1 MVIYIIL
8 LNYRRVYIYMYMYMY
23 SYVYI
28 YMYSYIY
35 IHTYYMITLVYV
47 PCVQLPVY
55 RTRRWRKVVGVVFV
69 GTNFTMLNYLVIP
82 KLSGIIQW
90 WYKQTKLKPT
100 GETGGALD
108 IFYTHE
114 LNIKHSST
122 ITGPLGTDNGEKKH
136 YLGERS
142 SRIVNGWKKQLDSWN
157 IP

>member
-1 MVIYIIL
+1 
-8 LNYRRVYIYMYMYMY
+8 
-23 SYVYI
+23 
-28 YMYSYIY
+28 
-35 IHTYYMITLVYV
+35 MITLVYV

-90 WYKQTKLKPT
+90 WFKQTKLKPT

-122 ITGPLGTDNGEKKH
+122 ITGPLGTDNCEK
-136 YLGERS
+136 
-142 SRIVNGWKKQLDSWN
+142 N
-157 IP
+157 ITWESGPHES